1 MQIIVYEET
10 WNEDNKIEIEYNNKI
25 YEKNTLNIRSIRKTM
40 NVIMDYAVQND
51 PICK

>member
-1 MQIIVYEET
+1 MKKHGMKTIKLKLNIT
-10 WNEDNKIEIEYNNKI
+10 TKSMK
-25 YEKNTLNIRSIRKTM
+25 KNTLNIRSIRKTM